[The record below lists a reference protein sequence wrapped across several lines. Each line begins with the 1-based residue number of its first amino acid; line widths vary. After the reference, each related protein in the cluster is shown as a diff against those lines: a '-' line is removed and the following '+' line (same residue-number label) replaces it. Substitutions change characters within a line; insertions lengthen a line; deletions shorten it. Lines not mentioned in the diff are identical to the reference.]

1 MIAFGRPCP
10 TCGMTTSFSHAAHGE
25 YVAAVRAQPLG
36 ALLAVATAAGFWI
49 AAYVAATGS
58 RIGVLCGNF
67 VRPKVLWWLLG
78 ALAAAWV
85 YKLATYTVAS
95 AS

>member
-1 MIAFGRPCP
+1 
-10 TCGMTTSFSHAAHGE
+10 MTTSFSHAAHGDL
-25 YVAAVRAQPLG
+25 AAAARAQPLG

-58 RIGVLCGNF
+58 RVGVLCGNL
-67 VRPKVLWWLLG
+67 VRPKVLWWMLA

-85 YKLATYTVAS
+85 YKLATYSVAS